1 MITEIKDK
9 DTGIH
14 RFEIN
19 TVNAGACR
27 NEIEKSGFVKFKDGV
42 ADTINYLVMFGQCEI
57 EVITT
62 PTRTILFGKNR
73 YAMLEFLEQIKG
85 DERTGTAW
93 IYDDSKRT
101 DYAR

>member
-1 MITEIKDK
+1 MITEIRDK
-9 DTGIH
+9 STGIY

-27 NEIEKSGFVKFKDGV
+27 SEIEKSGLVKIKDGV
-42 ADTINYLVMFGQCEI
+42 ADTVNYLVMYGQVEI
-57 EVITT
+57 HISST
-62 PTRTILFGKNR
+62 PTRTVFFGKNR

-85 DERTGTAW
+85 DESSGTAW

>member
-9 DTGIH
+9 DTGIY
-14 RFEIN
+14 RFELN

-27 NEIEKSGFVKFKDGV
+27 KEIEKSGFVKYKDGV
-42 ADTINYLVMFGQCEI
+42 ADSISYLVMFGQCEI
-57 EVITT
+57 EIRTT
-62 PTRTILFGKNR
+62 PTRTVLFGKTR
-73 YAMLEFLEQIKG
+73 YAMLEYLEQIKG
-85 DERTGTAW
+85 DESSGTAW